1 MRTLRTT
8 LCAACVGAGA
18 AVHAAAPKA
27 DYAADAENIRA
38 YREAALAIADRK
50 LQEVDDALAKEDP
63 IEGLGRRMSSGGDF
77 GGFFM
82 WDSVFQSIWASRAR
96 ERDYPILS
104 SLDNFYMLQLEDGF
118 IVREYSSRGLPCWN
132 PDHPIALN
140 PPILSWGE
148 IEVFRHGVSD
158 RARLER
164 VYPKLVR
171 FHESLKRRYRRADGL
186 YFGEQLGCG
195 MDDIVRSPAGMS
207 EEDKK
212 KGGIVF
218 SEAAF
223 GPGLMI
229 PSLDAFRAHWLKTR
243 SGDSSWN
250 RQMGWIDITSQVALD
265 CLNLAEIAAAIG
277 KDDEAK
283 AWRAEHAEIAKA
295 VNDLCWDE
303 TRGYYFDRG
312 PDGIIPRYHGGSFWT
327 MLARIPT
334 PERAKRMVRVFED
347 PEIFGTPVP
356 FPALAKCEPDY
367 DSENHYWRGQVWPPT
382 AYVAII
388 GLRTLGFED
397 LAQRLG
403 RRYYNAT
410 YELWKATGTIW
421 ENLSSQ
427 QCDHPKPHAGRD
439 FCGWGAL
446 APVALPDDLGWTKP
460 SRAEVTFY
468 SPTTVR
474 VSKYAGARRPA
485 KSWPIVIAKP
495 SSDVRVRTNET
506 ERIVSYETAALRVSV
521 LKATGEV
528 SFTRPSGEVIVTDRN
543 VAQGDRAQ
551 AFALRPHEAISGFGD
566 LQNERLNQRGIK
578 SRLLPQNQGDGIPI
592 FHSSEDYAVLW
603 DNAGP
608 VRVADEPGG
617 LRFENESGEFVDYYL
632 TVGTA
637 DERVA
642 QIRALTGDVPMLP
655 LWAYG
660 FWQSRERYESQAQL
674 LDVLKRYRT
683 ERIPLDGI
691 ILDWRYWGE
700 ENARWN
706 AMDFDPSIFP
716 DPKGMTDEIHRQ
728 HARTLISMW
737 PSFGPAT
744 EGYAR
749 FAEKGWLLPAVT
761 WPDDGKVKLHDPFCA
776 ASGDLYWQA
785 FERVRRAGFDGWW
798 LDATDMDIHR
808 IAADGLDAVV
818 SSGRPWR
825 NVIAAYP
832 LACTEGVW
840 TRWRAERR
848 PRTVILTRGAAAGQQ
863 RCGTSV
869 WSGDVDSSWE
879 ALRYQIPGGL
889 NYSLTGNPHFNCDL
903 GGFFSGS
910 WLAKGG
916 VRNPEW
922 RELYV
927 RWMQLG
933 TFLPMMRSHGT
944 GVRRE
949 IFLYGDRGE
958 PVRDALEAAVR
969 RRYAL
974 MPYLYSVAAETAL
987 SRGGW
992 MRPLFADFPR
1002 DPAVRDI
1009 AQEFLVGREL
1019 LVAPVVRPQA
1029 KSWTVY
1035 LPKGCDWWN
1044 LETGERIAGGRSV
1057 ELAVTLDS
1065 VPRFARAGS
1074 VLPIGPDVQWNR
1086 EKPWDD
1092 LEVRVYPGADG
1103 EFALH
1108 EDDFTT
1114 FAYERGERTTIR
1126 FKWHDGS
1133 STLEISAREGSYPGQ
1148 LAHRRFRVTLPDGRM
1163 KAVDY
1168 DGKAVSVVFAGCAG
1182 GANPITAEGAFLS
1195 DPAPRVGPDGTL
1207 WIFGSRDV
1215 TTNGYCSHAND
1226 SYETRDLRRWTAHR
1240 DILVSKGPQD
1250 GVPFLDWEL
1259 LAPDAIYANGRWN
1272 LFYCMFHPDHAEGV
1286 ASSESAAGPFTGARE
1301 FPGCTQID
1309 PSVFRDDDG
1318 TYYYTWGQ
1326 FAMNMAKLK
1335 PDLSGLVEGSVR
1347 TNVIDEAR
1355 HHFHEGSQLTKRNG
1369 IYYLTF
1375 ADISRKGRPTAIG
1388 YATATSAFGPY
1399 TYRGVIIDNAGCDP
1413 ESWNNHGGIV
1423 EYKGRWYVFYHRS
1436 TNGSRSM
1443 RKACVEPIAFDDR
1456 GLIREV
1462 EMTTSGVGGPLDPF
1476 VRTEARTACG
1486 LTGGVR
1492 IVTDAD
1498 GRERLGEIRGDDTA
1512 MWRYFDFSRP
1522 ASAVELE
1529 VRPLAGGKVEI
1540 SDGKGTVWGTA
1551 EVPTGD
1557 GVRRM
1562 KVSVPV
1568 RVPAGSRQT
1577 VRLSF
1582 LTAAEKDRLGSL
1594 EAFSFRP

>member
-1 MRTLRTT
+1 MRTLRTI
-8 LCAACVGAGA
+8 LCAACAGAGA
-18 AVHAAAPKA
+18 AVYAAAPKA

-38 YREAALAIADRK
+38 YREAALAIADFK
-50 LQEVDDALAKEDP
+50 LKEVDDALAKEDP

-277 KDDEAK
+277 KDDETK
-283 AWRAEHAEIAKA
+283 SWRAEHAEIAKA

-303 TRGYYFDRG
+303 ERGYYFDRG

-460 SRAEVTFY
+460 S
-468 SPTTVR
+468 
-474 VSKYAGARRPA
+474 
-485 KSWPIVIAKP
+485 
-495 SSDVRVRTNET
+495 
-506 ERIVSYETAALRVSV
+506 
-521 LKATGEV
+521 
-528 SFTRPSGEVIVTDRN
+528 
-543 VAQGDRAQ
+543 
-551 AFALRPHEAISGFGD
+551 
-566 LQNERLNQRGIK
+566 
-578 SRLLPQNQGDGIPI
+578 
-592 FHSSEDYAVLW
+592 
-603 DNAGP
+603 
-608 VRVADEPGG
+608 
-617 LRFENESGEFVDYYL
+617 
-632 TVGTA
+632 
-637 DERVA
+637 
-642 QIRALTGDVPMLP
+642 
-655 LWAYG
+655 
-660 FWQSRERYESQAQL
+660 
-674 LDVLKRYRT
+674 
-683 ERIPLDGI
+683 
-691 ILDWRYWGE
+691 
-700 ENARWN
+700 
-706 AMDFDPSIFP
+706 
-716 DPKGMTDEIHRQ
+716 
-728 HARTLISMW
+728 
-737 PSFGPAT
+737 
-744 EGYAR
+744 
-749 FAEKGWLLPAVT
+749 
-761 WPDDGKVKLHDPFCA
+761 
-776 ASGDLYWQA
+776 
-785 FERVRRAGFDGWW
+785 
-798 LDATDMDIHR
+798 
-808 IAADGLDAVV
+808 
-818 SSGRPWR
+818 
-825 NVIAAYP
+825 
-832 LACTEGVW
+832 
-840 TRWRAERR
+840 
-848 PRTVILTRGAAAGQQ
+848 
-863 RCGTSV
+863 
-869 WSGDVDSSWE
+869 
-879 ALRYQIPGGL
+879 
-889 NYSLTGNPHFNCDL
+889 
-903 GGFFSGS
+903 
-910 WLAKGG
+910 
-916 VRNPEW
+916 
-922 RELYV
+922 
-927 RWMQLG
+927 
-933 TFLPMMRSHGT
+933 
-944 GVRRE
+944 
-949 IFLYGDRGE
+949 
-958 PVRDALEAAVR
+958 
-969 RRYAL
+969 
-974 MPYLYSVAAETAL
+974 
-987 SRGGW
+987 
-992 MRPLFADFPR
+992 
-1002 DPAVRDI
+1002 
-1009 AQEFLVGREL
+1009 
-1019 LVAPVVRPQA
+1019 
-1029 KSWTVY
+1029 
-1035 LPKGCDWWN
+1035 
-1044 LETGERIAGGRSV
+1044 AGG
-1057 ELAVTLDS
+1057 E
-1065 VPRFARAGS
+1065 
-1074 VLPIGPDVQWNR
+1074 
-1086 EKPWDD
+1086 
-1092 LEVRVYPGADG
+1092 
-1103 EFALH
+1103 
-1108 EDDFTT
+1108 
-1114 FAYERGERTTIR
+1114 
-1126 FKWHDGS
+1126 
-1133 STLEISAREGSYPGQ
+1133 
-1148 LAHRRFRVTLPDGRM
+1148 
-1163 KAVDY
+1163 
-1168 DGKAVSVVFAGCAG
+1168 
-1182 GANPITAEGAFLS
+1182 NPITAEGAFLS

-1259 LAPDAIYANGRWN
+1259 LAPDAIYANGKWN

-1375 ADISRKGRPTAIG
+1375 ADISRRGRPTAIG
-1388 YATATSAFGPY
+1388 YATAPSVFGPY

-1512 MWRYFDFSRP
+1512 TWRYFDFSRP

-1540 SDGKGTVWGTA
+1540 SDGKGAVWGTA

-1568 RVPAGSRQT
+1568 RAPAGSRQT

-1582 LTAAEKDRLGSL
+1582 LTAAEKDRFGSL

>member
-1 MRTLRTT
+1 MRTLKTI
-8 LCAACVGAGA
+8 LCAAFAGAGFLVRA
-18 AVHAAAPKA
+18 DAPKA

-38 YREAALAIADRK
+38 YREATLAIADFK
-50 LQEVDDALAKEDP
+50 LREVDDALAKEDP

-96 ERDYPILS
+96 ERGYPILS

-218 SEAAF
+218 SEKAF

-229 PSLDAFRAHWLKTR
+229 PSLDGFRAHWLKTR

-265 CLNLAEIAAAIG
+265 CLNLAEIATVIG
-277 KDDEAK
+277 KDGDAK

-295 VNDLCWDE
+295 VNELCWDE
-303 TRGYYFDRG
+303 GRGYYFDRG

-327 MLARIPT
+327 MIARIPT
-334 PERAKRMVRVFED
+334 PERAKRMVRAFED

-397 LAQRLG
+397 MAQKLG

-474 VSKYAGARRPA
+474 VSKYAGSRRPA

-495 SSDVRVRTNET
+495 ASDVRVRTNET
-506 ERIVSYETAALRVSV
+506 ERIISYETPALKVSV

-528 SFTRPSGEVIVTDRN
+528 SFTRPSGEVIVTDRS

-551 AFALRPHEAISGFGD
+551 AFVLRPQEAIYGFGD
-566 LQNERLNQRGIK
+566 QQNERLNQRGIK
-578 SRLLPQNQGDGIPI
+578 SRLVPQNQGDGIPV
-592 FHSSEDYAVLW
+592 FHSSEGYAVLW

-608 VRVADEPGG
+608 VKVADEAEG

-632 TVGTA
+632 TVGNA

-674 LDVLKRYRT
+674 LDVLKQYRH

-700 ENARWN
+700 DNARWN
-706 AMDFDPSIFP
+706 AMDFDPSTFP
-716 DPKGMTDEIHRQ
+716 DPKKMTDEIHRL

-737 PSFGPAT
+737 PSFGPST
-744 EGYAR
+744 EGYSR
-749 FAEKGWLLPAVT
+749 FAEKNRLLPAVT
-761 WPDDGKVKLHDPFCA
+761 WPDDGKVKLHDPFCED
-776 ASGDLYWQA
+776 SGDIYWKA

-808 IAADGLDAVV
+808 IAADGLDTVV
-818 SSGRPWR
+818 SSGCQWR
-825 NVIAAYP
+825 NVFAAYP

-840 TRWRAERR
+840 KRWRTEKRD
-848 PRTVILTRGAAAGQQ
+848 RTVILTRGATAGQQ

-879 ALRYQIPGGL
+879 ALKYQIPGGL

-910 WLAKGG
+910 WLEKGG
-916 VRNPEW
+916 VKNPEW

-933 TFLPMMRSHGT
+933 TYLPMMRSHGT

-949 IFLYGDRGE
+949 IFLYGDRGD
-958 PVRDALEAAVR
+958 PVRDALEAAVH
-969 RRYAL
+969 RRYEL
-974 MPYLYSVAAETAL
+974 MPYLYSVAAETSL
-987 SRGGW
+987 SRGGL
-992 MRPLFADFPR
+992 MRPLFADFSDDPDAR
-1002 DPAVRDI
+1002 DV
-1009 AQEFLVGREL
+1009 AQEFLLGREL
-1019 LVAPVVRPQA
+1019 LIAPVISPNV
-1029 KSWTVY
+1029 KTWKVY
-1035 LPKGCDWWN
+1035 LPQGCDWWD
-1044 LETGERIAGGRSV
+1044 LESGKCLAGGQSV
-1057 ELAVTLDS
+1057 ELPVTLAS
-1065 VPRFARAGS
+1065 VPRFARAGA
-1074 VLPIGPDVQWNR
+1074 VLPIGPDVQWNG

-1103 EFALH
+1103 EFTLR

-1114 FAYERGERTTIR
+1114 FAYERGERTAIR
-1126 FKWHDGS
+1126 FKWHDDT
-1133 STLEISAREGSYPGQ
+1133 STLEILEREGSYPGM
-1148 LAHRRFRVTLPDGRM
+1148 LARRRFRIVLPGGM
-1163 KAVDY
+1163 KAAVGY
-1168 DGKAVSVVFAGCAG
+1168 EGKAVSVSFADFAFG
-1182 GANPITAEGAFLS
+1182 GNPITAEGEFLS
-1195 DPAPRVGPDGTL
+1195 DPAPRVGPDGKL

-1215 TTNGYCSHAND
+1215 TTNVYCSHSND
-1226 SYETRDLRRWTAHR
+1226 SFETQDLRKWIAHR
-1240 DILVSKGPQD
+1240 DIIRSKGPNP

-1259 LAPDAIYANGRWN
+1259 LAPDAIYANGKWN
-1272 LFYCMFHPDHAEGV
+1272 IFYCMFSPEHAEGV

-1318 TYYYTWGQ
+1318 KFYYTWGQ
-1326 FAMNMAKLK
+1326 FAMNMAELK
-1335 PDLSGLVEGSVR
+1335 PDLSGLVEGTVH
-1347 TNVIDEAR
+1347 TNVINEAK
-1355 HHFHEGSQLTKRNG
+1355 HHFHEGSQLTKRKG

-1375 ADISRKGRPTAIG
+1375 ADISRNGRPTAIG
-1388 YATATSAFGPY
+1388 YATSKKVYGPY
-1399 TYRGVIIDNAGCDP
+1399 TYRGVIIDNVGCDP

-1443 RKACVEPIAFDDR
+1443 RKACVEPIEFDDR

-1462 EMTTSGVGGPLDPF
+1462 KMTTNGVGGPLDPF
-1476 VRTEARTACG
+1476 LRTAARTACG
-1486 LTGGVR
+1486 LTGNVR
-1492 IVTDAD
+1492 VVTGND
-1498 GRERLGEIRGDDTA
+1498 GREGLGEIRDGDTA
-1512 MWRYFDFSRP
+1512 VWRYFDFARC
-1522 ASAVELE
+1522 AKTIEIE
-1529 VRPLAGGKVEI
+1529 VCPLAGGRIEI
-1540 SDGKGTVWGTA
+1540 SDEKGAVLGSGKI
-1551 EVPTGD
+1551 PSGD
-1557 GVRRM
+1557 GIRPA
-1562 KVSVPV
+1562 KISVPV
-1568 RVPAGSRQT
+1568 IVQPAVGKTIRFT
-1577 VRLSF
+1577 FKTEENRLF
-1582 LTAAEKDRLGSL
+1582 GSL
-1594 EAFSFRP
+1594 RSFVFR